1 MLRRTELVCE
11 RPNSDSSR
19 VPGALMS
26 DFRGVASS
34 RRYFFIAKR
43 IFDLAASSVG
53 IVVSIPIFGI
63 CALAIKLDSP
73 GPVFYLQTRVG
84 RHGHPFTIIKF
95 RSMFVLSGCKVLN
108 ITAIGDPRVTRV
120 GRWLRAT
127 KLDELPQLL
136 NVFRGDM
143 SLVGPRPEVPEY
155 VVGYSSIQKRILDYR
170 PGITGPASVG
180 YVQEGEL
187 LAGKKDPDQFYR
199 QYILPQKLDLDLA
212 YCATATL
219 MKDLR
224 LLVLTICKVWLPRKK
239 SVSSV

>member
-1 MLRRTELVCE
+1 M
-11 RPNSDSSR
+11 N
-19 VPGALMS
+19 
-26 DFRGVASS
+26 DFREVASS
-34 RRYFFIAKR
+34 RRYFPFAKR
-43 IFDLAASSVG
+43 IFDLAASSLG
-53 IVVSIPIFGI
+53 IVLSGPIFGI

-95 RSMFVLSGCKVLN
+95 RSMVICSGRQVLN
-108 ITAIGDPRVTRV
+108 ITAMGDPRVTRV

-143 SLVGPRPEVPEY
+143 SLAGPRPEVPEY
-155 VVGYSSIQKRILDYR
+155 VAGYSSTQKRILDYK

-187 LAGKKDPDQFYR
+187 LAGKTDPDQFYR
-199 QYILPQKLDLDLA
+199 EYILPRKLELDLA
-212 YCATATL
+212 YCASATL
-219 MKDLR
+219 TKDMR
-224 LLVLTICKVWLPRKK
+224 LLVLTICKVWLPTKK